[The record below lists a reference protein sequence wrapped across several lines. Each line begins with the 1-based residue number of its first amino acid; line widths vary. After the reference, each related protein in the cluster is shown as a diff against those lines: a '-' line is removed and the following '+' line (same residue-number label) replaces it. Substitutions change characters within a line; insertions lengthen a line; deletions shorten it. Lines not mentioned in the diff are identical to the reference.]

1 MHLSPTAF
9 NILWTGNQPT
19 IEMIDKKKYIIIL
32 SLLVLTGCSEK
43 NPTANVGDHVTI
55 TADKPEEGQDLDFI
69 WEWTSVPDN
78 SQVDNS
84 KIMKDETNATIKFI
98 PDVAGLYSLEVSI
111 FQYNDEISTQSFS
124 YEVLANEIVEKEQ
137 EDKIKTETTEEVEDA
152 VAELL
157 VENNEPKWYESESV
171 AAVVEEASQTTE
183 VPVVGLEEPKALSSP
198 PSPPP
203 ATTAKPK
210 KKKAKLIRGSS
221 IPYDKERFTIQVAS
235 KKELAD
241 AKKVVATLIDA
252 GFDAYIQKAVFKE
265 TNEIWYRV
273 RVGSYDNRDTAVAV
287 AESLSSTRL
296 ERAWVDFVRY
306 EY

>member
-9 NILWTGNQPT
+9 NILWTGIQPA

-32 SLLVLTGCSEK
+32 SLLVLTGCGEK
-43 NPTANVGDHVTI
+43 NPTANVGDRVTI
-55 TADKPEEGQDLDFI
+55 TADKPGENQDLDFI

-84 KIMKDETNATIKFI
+84 KIMKDETNTTIEFI

-157 VENNEPKWYESESV
+157 VENNEPKWYESESI

-183 VPVVGLEEPKALSSP
+183 VPVVGLEEPKAPPSP

>member
-9 NILWTGNQPT
+9 NILWTGIQPV

-43 NPTANVGDHVTI
+43 NPTANVGDRVTI
-55 TADKPEEGQDLDFI
+55 TADKPGENQDLDFI
-69 WEWTSVPDN
+69 WEWTRVPDN

-84 KIMKDETNATIKFI
+84 KIMKDETNATIEFI

-124 YEVLANEIVEKEQ
+124 YEVLANEIVEKDQ
-137 EDKIKTETTEEVEDA
+137 EDKIKTETTVEVEDA

-171 AAVVEEASQTTE
+171 AATVEEASQTTE
-183 VPVVGLEEPKALSSP
+183 VPVVELEEPKAPPSP

>member
-9 NILWTGNQPT
+9 NILWTGIQPA

-43 NPTANVGDHVTI
+43 NPTANVGDRVTI
-55 TADKPEEGQDLDFI
+55 TADKPGENQDLDFI
-69 WEWTSVPDN
+69 WEWTRVPDN
-78 SQVDNS
+78 SQVNNS
-84 KIMKDETNATIKFI
+84 KIMKDETNTTIEFI

-137 EDKIKTETTEEVEDA
+137 EDKIKTETTVEVEDA

-171 AAVVEEASQTTE
+171 AAAVEEASQTTE
-183 VPVVGLEEPKALSSP
+183 VPVVELEEPKAPPSP

>member
-9 NILWTGNQPT
+9 NILWTGIQPA

-55 TADKPEEGQDLDFI
+55 TADKPEESQDLDFI
-69 WEWTSVPDN
+69 WEWTSVPGN

-84 KIMKDETNATIKFI
+84 KIMKDETNATIEFI

-137 EDKIKTETTEEVEDA
+137 EDKIKTETTVEVEDA

-171 AAVVEEASQTTE
+171 AAAVEEASQTTE
-183 VPVVGLEEPKALSSP
+183 VPVVELEEPKTPPSP
-198 PSPPP
+198 PAPPP
-203 ATTAKPK
+203 ATTVKPK
-210 KKKAKLIRGSS
+210 KKKAKLVRGSS

>member
-9 NILWTGNQPT
+9 NILWTGIQPA

-69 WEWTSVPDN
+69 WEWISVPNN
-78 SQVDNS
+78 SQMDNS

-157 VENNEPKWYESESV
+157 VENNEPKWYESESL

-235 KKELAD
+235 KKELDD

>member
-1 MHLSPTAF
+1 LHLSPTTF
-9 NILWTGNQPT
+9 NILWTGIQPT

-55 TADKPEEGQDLDFI
+55 TADKPEENQDLDFI
-69 WEWTSVPDN
+69 WEWTSVPNN
-78 SQVDNS
+78 SQMDNS
-84 KIMKDETNATIKFI
+84 KIMKDETNATIEFI

-183 VPVVGLEEPKALSSP
+183 VPVVGLEEPKAPPSP

>member
-1 MHLSPTAF
+1 MHLSPTTF
-9 NILWTGNQPT
+9 NILWTGIQPT

-84 KIMKDETNATIKFI
+84 KIMKDETNATIEFI

-157 VENNEPKWYESESV
+157 VENNEPKWYESESL

-183 VPVVGLEEPKALSSP
+183 VPVVGLEEPKAPSSP

-241 AKKVVATLIDA
+241 SKKVVATLIDA

>member
-9 NILWTGNQPT
+9 NILWTGIQPA

-32 SLLVLTGCSEK
+32 SLLVLTGCSEE
-43 NPTANVGDHVTI
+43 NLTANVGDHVTI
-55 TADKPEEGQDLDFI
+55 TADKPEESQDLDFI

-84 KIMKDETNATIKFI
+84 KIMKDETNTTIEFI

-171 AAVVEEASQTTE
+171 AAVVEEATQTTE
-183 VPVVGLEEPKALSSP
+183 VFVVELEEPKAPPSP

>member
-9 NILWTGNQPT
+9 NILWTGIQPA

-32 SLLVLTGCSEK
+32 SLLVLTGCGEK
-43 NPTANVGDHVTI
+43 NPTANVGDRVTI
-55 TADKPEEGQDLDFI
+55 TADKPGENQDLDFI
-69 WEWTSVPDN
+69 WEWTRVPDN

-84 KIMKDETNATIKFI
+84 KIMKDETNTTIDFI

-124 YEVLANEIVEKEQ
+124 YEVLANEIVEKDQ
-137 EDKIKTETTEEVEDA
+137 EDKIKTETTVEVEDA

-157 VENNEPKWYESESV
+157 VENNEPKWYESES
-171 AAVVEEASQTTE
+171 AAVAVEEASQTTK
-183 VPVVGLEEPKALSSP
+183 VPVVELEEPKAPPSP

>member
-9 NILWTGNQPT
+9 NILWTGIQPA

-55 TADKPEEGQDLDFI
+55 TADKPEENQDLDFI

-84 KIMKDETNATIKFI
+84 KIMKDETNATIEFI

-137 EDKIKTETTEEVEDA
+137 EDKIKTETTVEVEDA

-171 AAVVEEASQTTE
+171 AAAVEEASQITE
-183 VPVVGLEEPKALSSP
+183 VPVVELEEPKTPPSP
-198 PSPPP
+198 PAPPP
-203 ATTAKPK
+203 ATTVKPK
-210 KKKAKLIRGSS
+210 KKKAKLVRGSS
-221 IPYDKERFTIQVAS
+221 IPYDKERFTIQVGS

>member
-9 NILWTGNQPT
+9 NILWTGIQPA

-32 SLLVLTGCSEK
+32 SLLVLTGCSEE

-55 TADKPEEGQDLDFI
+55 TADKPEESQDLDFI

-84 KIMKDETNATIKFI
+84 KIMKDETNATIEFI

-183 VPVVGLEEPKALSSP
+183 VPVVGLEEPKAPPSP

>member
-1 MHLSPTAF
+1 
-9 NILWTGNQPT
+9 
-19 IEMIDKKKYIIIL
+19 MIDKKKYIIIL

-69 WEWTSVPDN
+69 WEWTSVPNN
-78 SQVDNS
+78 SQMDNS
-84 KIMKDETNATIKFI
+84 KIMKDETNATIEFI

-183 VPVVGLEEPKALSSP
+183 VPVVGLEEPKAPPSP